1 MFWNEVAD
9 MEKDFGNISDEHWFC
24 VQMLLLQKSEAG

>member
-9 MEKDFGNISDEHWFC
+9 MEKYFGNISDEHWVC
-24 VQMLLLQKSEAG
+24 VQMLLQRLEAD